1 MLRGPALMLLSA
13 LLGACGSAGSAPPP
27 ASAPQAATPVQPAAG
42 AAVSAA
48 AAQPTPAAR
57 DPLRVVYVTR
67 NGAMAPMWIAHE
79 AGIFARYGLDTEM
92 VYISS
97 GTLGMQALLAKEV
110 DIGVIAAS
118 AAIAASLSGAD
129 AIYVGAIQ
137 RTFGLWIF
145 AQPEIATPADLRGKR
160 VGITRRNSTT
170 DVALGYYLDKYG
182 LAPDRDVLIAEAG
195 DQAAML
201 PAMATGALNAAVLSD
216 PATFEARKQG
226 YRELADLTQLGVEYP
241 QSALTTTRSL
251 AAARPDVVER
261 FLRAVYEG
269 THRFKTDRA
278 LALEVLAKYLQT
290 DDAETLSN
298 TYATYA
304 GQLVQ
309 DVPRANYAGT
319 QTILNELAATNEAA
333 RGADP
338 ARFLDLSFTAALD
351 REGLEA
357 KLYGR

>member
-1 MLRGPALMLLSA
+1 LLLSA
-13 LLGACGSAGSAPPP
+13 LLGACSAAATPAPQPAGGTGSAPPP
-27 ASAPQAATPVQPAAG
+27 AVPPAAPT
-42 AAVSAA
+42 AAPVV
-48 AAQPTPAAR
+48 AAQPTRVAR

-79 AGIFARYGLDTEM
+79 AGIFARNGLDSEM
-92 VYISS
+92 IYVSS

-118 AAIAASLSGAD
+118 AAVAANLSGAD

-137 RTFGLWIF
+137 RTFGLWIY
-145 AQPEIATPADLRGKR
+145 AQPDVMTAADLRDKR
-160 VGITRRNSTT
+160 VAITRRNSTT
-170 DVALGYYLDKYG
+170 DVALGYYLDRYG
-182 LAPDRDVLIAEAG
+182 LAIDRDVQVAEAG
-195 DQAAML
+195 DQATMV
-201 PAMATGALNAAVLSD
+201 PALATGAIQAAVLSD

-241 QSALTTTRSL
+241 QSALTTTRTF
-251 AAARPDVVER
+251 ATAHPDVVER
-261 FLRAVYEG
+261 FLRSVYEG

-278 LALEVLAKYLQT
+278 LALEVMAKYLQT
-290 DDAETLSN
+290 DQPELLEN

-319 QTILNELAATNEAA
+319 RTILNELAATNEQA

-338 ARFLDLSFTAALD
+338 ARFLDLTFAEALD

>member
-1 MLRGPALMLLSA
+1 VPAD
-13 LLGACGSAGSAPPP
+13 
-27 ASAPQAATPVQPAAG
+27 QPAA
-42 AAVSAA
+42 AAVPTAA
-48 AAQPTPAAR
+48 VQPTPTAR

-67 NGAMAPMWIAHE
+67 NGAMAPMWVAHE
-79 AGIFARYGLDTEM
+79 AGVFARNGLDTEM
-92 VYISS
+92 IYISS

-118 AAIAASLSGAD
+118 AAIAANLSGAD
-129 AIYVGAIQ
+129 AIYIGAIQ
-137 RTFGLWIF
+137 RTFGLWIY
-145 AQPEIATPADLRGKR
+145 AQPDIASPADLRGKR
-160 VGITRRNSTT
+160 VAITRRNSTT
-170 DVALGYYLDKYG
+170 DVALGYYLDRYG
-182 LAPDRDVLIAEAG
+182 LAIDRDVQIAEAG
-195 DQAAML
+195 DQATMV
-201 PAMATGALNAAVLSD
+201 PAMTTGAVQAAVLSD

-241 QSALTTTRSL
+241 QSALTTTRTF
-251 AAARPDVVER
+251 ATERRGVVER
-261 FLRAVYEG
+261 FLRSVYEG

-278 LALEVLAKYLQT
+278 LSLAVLAKYLQA
-290 DDAETLSN
+290 DDPDLLGN
-298 TYATYA
+298 TYGTYA

-319 QTILNELAATNEAA
+319 QTILNELAAANEQA

-338 ARFLDLSFTAALD
+338 TRFLDLSFAEALD

>member
-1 MLRGPALMLLSA
+1 VPATA
-13 LLGACGSAGSAPPP
+13 APP
-27 ASAPQAATPVQPAAG
+27 A
-42 AAVSAA
+42 
-48 AAQPTPAAR
+48 PAAR

-79 AGIFARYGLDTEM
+79 AGIFARNGLDTEM

-118 AAIAASLSGAD
+118 AAIAANLNGAD
-129 AIYVGAIQ
+129 AIYIGAIQ
-137 RTFGLWIF
+137 RTFGLWIY
-145 AQPEIATPADLRGKR
+145 AQPDIATAADLRGKR
-160 VGITRRNSTT
+160 VAITRRNSTT
-170 DVALGYYLDKYG
+170 DVALGYYLDRYG
-182 LAPDRDVLIAEAG
+182 LAPDRDVQVAEAG
-195 DQAAML
+195 DQATMV
-201 PAMATGALNAAVLSD
+201 PAMTTGAIHAAVLSD

-226 YRELADLTQLGVEYP
+226 FRELADLTQLGVEYP
-241 QSALTTTRSL
+241 QSALTTTRSF
-251 AAARPDVVER
+251 ATARRDVVER
-261 FLRAVYEG
+261 FLRSVYEG

-278 LALEVLAKYLQT
+278 LALEVLAKYLQA
-290 DDAETLSN
+290 DDPELLGN

-309 DVPRANYAGT
+309 DAPRANYAGT
-319 QTILNELAATNEAA
+319 QTILNELAATNEQA

-338 ARFLDLSFTAALD
+338 ARFLDLSFVEALD